1 MPFRP
6 IYTKTDE
13 RIKILIKGPN
23 KQKTEEQHSTLIPLQ
38 YQIPYNFAIVLK
50 SMYIFYVYSLINL
63 FIKLIFQRKAQYIFY
78 VYSLINLFIKLIF
91 QRKAQVC

>member
-23 KQKTEEQHSTLIPLQ
+23 KQKTEEHSTLIPLQ
-38 YQIPYNFAIVLK
+38 YPIPYSFATALK
-50 SMYIFYVYSLINL
+50 SMHFLCIFVHNYFLQNVFLND
-63 FIKLIFQRKAQYIFY
+63 KLQFVSVQGPF
-78 VYSLINLFIKLIF
+78 
-91 QRKAQVC
+91 